1 MSRARGA
8 IWVGDVDPGWR
19 VPSDVEHPSVEFRW
33 MDGHHGWSIGVVRGS
48 WHWQPLPVVVWEG
61 LLEVDGEDRSVR
73 VRHVERVD
81 EVLPLVEG
89 VDELPPLVDVGGT
102 GSLMLPAAVL
112 GSHLLAR
119 RTNKC

>member
-1 MSRARGA
+1 
-8 IWVGDVDPGWR
+8 
-19 VPSDVEHPSVEFRW
+19 
-33 MDGHHGWSIGVVRGS
+33 MDGHHGWSIVVVRGS
-48 WHWQPLPVVVWEG
+48 WHWQPLPVVVWKG

-73 VRHVERVD
+73 VRHAEGVD

-112 GSHLLAR
+112 GSHLFVGKE
-119 RTNKC
+119 NKQMLRLKKIIRYQTKK

>member
-1 MSRARGA
+1 M
-8 IWVGDVDPGWR
+8 
-19 VPSDVEHPSVEFRW
+19 
-33 MDGHHGWSIGVVRGS
+33 
-48 WHWQPLPVVVWEG
+48 
-61 LLEVDGEDRSVR
+61 GEDRSVR
-73 VRHVERVD
+73 VWHVEGVD